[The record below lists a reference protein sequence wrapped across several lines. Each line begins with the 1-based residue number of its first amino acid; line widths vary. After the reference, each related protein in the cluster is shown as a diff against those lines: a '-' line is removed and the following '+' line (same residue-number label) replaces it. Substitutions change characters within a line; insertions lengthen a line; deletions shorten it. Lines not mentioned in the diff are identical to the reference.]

1 MAAEAPT
8 AGQQPHEPDHSRRF
22 FVIWIIAS
30 LIALPIAIFLIGP
43 IIPPGHASDQASG
56 QTTDNTVL
64 LAMATPVLMLVVC
77 FLFYAIINFRQQP
90 GGGEPVL
97 EGPNVRGNAGLQTT
111 WIVVTSI
118 LVLSLAAY
126 GSVRLIAGNGAG
138 SGSGPT
144 PLTRPDGPKL
154 PVQVIGQQW
163 TFTYRYPTY
172 GGFETT
178 HLVLPV
184 NTQIEFNVTSLD
196 VIHSFWAIQLGV
208 KADANPQVNN
218 IAFVEPTKLGS
229 FEVRCAELC
238 GIWHGAM
245 HNTGFV
251 VPAAE
256 FQAWAQRERVRLAP
270 ATKQLEP
277 YSKTYQPEPKRR
289 GG

>member
-1 MAAEAPT
+1 MAAEAAP
-8 AGQQPHEPDHSRRF
+8 AQRPPEEPDHRRRF
-22 FVIWIIAS
+22 FAIWIVAS
-30 LIALPIAIFLIGP
+30 LIAVPVAIWVIGP
-43 IIPPGHASDQASG
+43 IIPPGNASDQASG

-77 FLFYAIINFRQQP
+77 FLFYAIINFRQQR

-97 EGPNVRGNAGLQTT
+97 EGPHVRGDARLQMT
-111 WIVVTSI
+111 WIVITSL
-118 LVLSLAAY
+118 LVLSLAVY

-144 PLTRPDGPKL
+144 PLTKPSGPRL
-154 PVQVIGQQW
+154 RVQVIAQQW
-163 TFTYRYPTY
+163 LFTYRYPEY

-184 NTQIEFNVTSLD
+184 NEQVEFNVTSLD
-196 VIHSFWAIQLGV
+196 VIHSFWAVQLGV

-218 IAFVEPTKLGS
+218 VAFVKPTKTGS
-229 FEVRCAELC
+229 FNVRCAELC
-238 GIWHGAM
+238 GIWHGEM
-245 HNTGFV
+245 FNTGLV
-251 VPAAE
+251 VPRATFASFVAAE
-256 FQAWAQRERVRLAP
+256 EARLAP
-270 ATKQLEP
+270 ATKALEP